1 MGLIVTSLSWVL
13 PILRSTTGN
22 LVVVRKQLSQNKISS
37 YIVVMNIIDD
47 DIERIRTRFRVIKW
61 ALNERLIR
69 LFAASEAFALGHGGV
84 TKVALATGVSRRA
97 IHVGLKELAS
107 EQLPV
112 ENQKN
117 RIRKDGGGRKSVI
130 ETETGVMDAL
140 EKLVDPMSRGNPE
153 SPLRWTFKSLRNLS
167 DELKLEGYSVSYPIV
182 GDLLHKL
189 GYSLQANRKTLE
201 GGDQPDRNAQF
212 EFINEQAKQH
222 IAEGNPV
229 ISVDTKKKE
238 LIGAYKNKGTSWRPE
253 GEPELVE
260 VYDFI
265 DKDKEK
271 GRVSPYGV
279 YDIGSNTGWVSVG
292 TDHDTAS
299 FAVETIRRWWYT
311 MGKPRYM
318 HASKLM
324 ITADGGGS
332 NGSRVRLWKLELQ
345 KLADEIKIP
354 IQVSHLPPGTSKWN
368 KIEHRLFSYI
378 SMNWRG
384 QPLISHEVIVNLIA
398 GTTTKK
404 GLKVQ
409 AKLDN
414 SLCPPGIKVSDAAFK
429 KIHILRNEFH
439 GEWNYKIEPNLD

>member
-1 MGLIVTSLSWVL
+1 
-13 PILRSTTGN
+13 
-22 LVVVRKQLSQNKISS
+22 
-37 YIVVMNIIDD
+37 MNILDD
-47 DIERIRTRFRVIKW
+47 DIERIRKRFKMIAW
-61 ALNERLIR
+61 ALDERLRR
-69 LFAASEAFALGHGGV
+69 LFAAAEAFSLGRGGV

-107 EQLPV
+107 ETLPV
-112 ENQKN
+112 ENKKN
-117 RIRKDGGGRKSVI
+117 RIRKDGGGRKSI
-130 ETETGVMDAL
+130 TETEIGVMDAL

-153 SPLRWTFKSLRNLS
+153 SPLRWTCKSLRNLS
-167 DELKLEGYSVSYPIV
+167 DELKLEGYTVSYPKV

-189 GYSLQANRKTLE
+189 NYSLQANRKMLE
-201 GGDQPDRNAQF
+201 GTDCPDRNAQF
-212 EFINEQAKQH
+212 EFINEQATQR

-238 LIGAYKNKGTSWRPE
+238 LIGPYKNNGTTWRPE
-253 GEPELVE
+253 GEPELVN
-260 VYDFI
+260 VYDFV

-279 YDIGSNTGWVSVG
+279 YDIGSNSGWVSVG

-299 FAVETIRRWWYT
+299 FAVETIRRWWNV
-311 MGKPRYM
+311 MGKPRYD

-345 KLADEIKIP
+345 KLADEINIP
-354 IQVSHLPPGTSKWN
+354 IYVSHLPPGTSKWN

-384 QPLISHEVIVNLIA
+384 QPLISHEVIINLIA

-409 AKLDN
+409 AGLDN
-414 SLCPPGIKVSDAAFK
+414 SLYPPGIKVSDAEFE
-429 KIHILRNEFH
+429 KIHIIRNEFH
-439 GEWNYKIEPNLD
+439 GEWNYKIEPNHE

>member
-1 MGLIVTSLSWVL
+1 
-13 PILRSTTGN
+13 
-22 LVVVRKQLSQNKISS
+22 
-37 YIVVMNIIDD
+37 MNIIDD
-47 DIERIRTRFRVIKW
+47 DIERIRTRFGAIKW
-61 ALNERLIR
+61 ALDERLRR
-69 LFAASEAFALGHGGV
+69 LFAASEAFALGRGGV

-97 IHVGLKELAS
+97 IHVGLKELES
-107 EQLPV
+107 EELPV
-112 ENQKN
+112 ENQRN
-117 RIRKDGGGRKSVI
+117 RIRKDGGGRKSII
-130 ETETGVMDAL
+130 ETERGVMDAL

-167 DELKLEGYSVSYPIV
+167 EELKLEGYTVSYPIV

-189 GYSLQANRKTLE
+189 GYSLQANRKMLE

-212 EFINEQAKQH
+212 EFINEQAKQR

-238 LIGAYKNKGTSWRPE
+238 LIGPYKNNGTSWRPE
-253 GEPELVE
+253 GEPELVK
-260 VYDFI
+260 VYDVI

-299 FAVETIRRWWYT
+299 FAVETIRRWWTT

-318 HASKLM
+318 NASKLM
-324 ITADGGGS
+324 ITVDGGGS
-332 NGSRVRLWKLELQ
+332 NGSRVRLWKVELQ

-354 IQVSHLPPGTSKWN
+354 IHVSHLPPGTSKWN

-384 QPLISHEVIVNLIA
+384 QPLISHEVIINLMA
-398 GTTTKK
+398 GTTTRK

-409 AKLDN
+409 AALDN
-414 SLCPPGIKVSDAAFK
+414 SLYPPGIKVSDAEFK

-439 GEWNYKIEPNLD
+439 GEWNYKIEPNLN